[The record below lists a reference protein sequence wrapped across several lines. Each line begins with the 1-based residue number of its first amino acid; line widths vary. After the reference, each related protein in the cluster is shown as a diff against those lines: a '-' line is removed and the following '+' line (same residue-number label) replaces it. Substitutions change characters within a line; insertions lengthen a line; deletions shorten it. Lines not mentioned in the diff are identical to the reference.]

1 MQLYDEVMPAVPTA
15 PAPHAAPADPI
26 DDGLAADAVAFHA
39 ALAELVRAYQFRD
52 RDRICCHDLS
62 VSAYYALDA
71 LVAHGPISLRELAE
85 RLYLDKSSASRLV
98 AGIERK
104 GYVARNVNRD
114 DGRAV
119 LLRVSPTGL
128 ALYDQ
133 ITAEIVAEQQAL
145 LAPFGPQV
153 RQAMAELLQAV
164 AAAPVA
170 RTGSSPGACCAPAAS
185 PQPAGP
191 ADRR

>member
-1 MQLYDEVMPAVPTA
+1 MQLYDESAPTRPITPAAPVA
-15 PAPHAAPADPI
+15 PAAPVDH
-26 DDGLAADAVAFHA
+26 GLAADAATFHA

-71 LVAHGPISLRELAE
+71 LVAHGPMSLRELAE

-104 GYVARNVNRD
+104 GYVGRNVDRR

-119 LLRVSPTGL
+119 LLRVSPAGQ
-128 ALYDQ
+128 ALYEQ

-145 LAPFGPQV
+145 LAPFDPEV

-164 AAAPVA
+164 AAATVA
-170 RTGSSPGACCAPAAS
+170 RTGSGPGTCCVPAWAAHS
-185 PQPAGP
+185 EGHG
-191 ADRR
+191 DRR